1 MPLSKY
7 PTQTLKPGTYLLDNN
22 SMTKEV
28 SYSDFEKYVATGGV
42 EKITIYSND
51 AEAIAQVNDSLAS
64 TIFNKEQI
72 QKGTEYRITTQI
84 PSADKIQEK
93 IDEWNNSGVFTGS
106 VKYEKSSDFSALLW
120 SFGPIVLLIVFWFF
134 LMRRMSGKD
143 GSGGGVFSVGKS
155 KAKIYDKDNS
165 VNVTFKDVAGLSE
178 AKTEI
183 EEIVEF
189 LKNPS
194 KYTEMGAHI
203 PRGILLVGPP
213 GTGKTYLAKAASGE
227 AGVPFFSSRNR

>member
-1 MPLSKY
+1 MDQKTKTNKRPKFKFSLY
-7 PTQTLKPGTYLLDNN
+7 WLYALVIIFLAGTYLLDNN

-42 EKITIYSND
+42 ENITIYSND

-72 QKGTEYRITTQI
+72 QKGTEYRITTRI

-165 VNVTFKDVAGLSE
+165 VNVTF
-178 AKTEI
+178 
-183 EEIVEF
+183 
-189 LKNPS
+189 
-194 KYTEMGAHI
+194 
-203 PRGILLVGPP
+203 
-213 GTGKTYLAKAASGE
+213 
-227 AGVPFFSSRNR
+227 

>member
-1 MPLSKY
+1 MDQKTKTNKRPKFKFSLY
-7 PTQTLKPGTYLLDNN
+7 WMYALVIIFLAGTYLLDNN

-93 IDEWNNSGVFTGS
+93 TVRSPFWPPVCSHKVRSLSITVRISQIFPQLW
-106 VKYEKSSDFSALLW
+106 KSSPISVAHPVVR
-120 SFGPIVLLIVFWFF
+120 GP
-134 LMRRMSGKD
+134 
-143 GSGGGVFSVGKS
+143 
-155 KAKIYDKDNS
+155 A
-165 VNVTFKDVAGLSE
+165 
-178 AKTEI
+178 
-183 EEIVEF
+183 
-189 LKNPS
+189 
-194 KYTEMGAHI
+194 
-203 PRGILLVGPP
+203 
-213 GTGKTYLAKAASGE
+213 
-227 AGVPFFSSRNR
+227 